1 MKIEKKFIDIN
12 YTKGVVIKPKYI
24 VIHETANRSKGADAN
39 AHYRYWSRNASAK
52 SSAHFVVD
60 DSTVIQLGEF
70 EPGKCRKMWHVGGR
84 AGKYKNPIYNS
95 NSIGIEICVNS
106 DGDYDCAFAKAAE
119 LTRYIMS
126 VTGIPA
132 ENVVRHY
139 DSWGK
144 HCPATMLERP
154 SLWVEFKRRVSQ
166 VDEVIA
172 TGKVR

>member
-1 MKIEKKFIDIN
+1 MNIEKKLIGIN
-12 YTKGVVIKPKYI
+12 YTKGAVIKPVYI
-24 VIHETANRSKGADAN
+24 VIHETANRSRGADAD
-39 AHYRYWSRNASAK
+39 AHYRYWSTNANAK

-60 DSTVIQLGEF
+60 ERKVIQLGEF
-70 EPGKCRKMWHVGGR
+70 EPGKCWRMWHVGGK
-84 AGKYKNPIYNS
+84 AGKYINPIYNS

-106 DGDYDCAFAKAAE
+106 DGDYNCAFAKAAE
-119 LTRYIMS
+119 LTKYIMS

-132 ENVVRHY
+132 ERVVRHY

-144 HCPATMLERP
+144 HCPATMLDRP

-166 VDEVIA
+166 DRKVIA